1 VAAPSLKDAMRQLPL
16 ADPGVADHRSPV
28 RYLLWVARGQSRTL
42 IGGMT
47 FGILWM
53 GAQAFIPAILG
64 RAIDEGIAAR
74 DGERLLRWTALLFAV
89 GVVQAMAGIMR
100 HRFAVTNWLTSAYR
114 TVQVV
119 TRKSADLGATLP
131 KHLATG
137 EVVSIGAGDLAYIG
151 NLMEVSARF
160 TGAIVAFVVVA
171 AILLSS
177 STTLGLVVLIGV
189 PVMLFCLG
197 PLLRPLHRRQFA
209 QREAVGQLNS
219 LGSDIVSGLRV
230 LRGIGG
236 EESFSRRYRGESQQV
251 RQAGVRVAGIQSVLD
266 AAQVLLPGIF
276 VVLVVGLGAHFAL
289 RGDLSAGSLVAFY
302 GYATFLVLPLRSATE
317 FANQLMR
324 GLVAAGRVIRV
335 LSLETDITEPAKPVP
350 LPDRGDLVDPVSG
363 IRARDGLLT
372 AIVTAEPDS
381 YAGLADRLGRYDDK
395 SEVRYG
401 GVTLASATREDVRHR
416 ILVSDT
422 GAQLFTGTL
431 REELDPDHCRT
442 DEEVMAAM
450 RTASAEDVL
459 VALADGLDS
468 EVEEKG
474 RSFSGGQ
481 RQRLVLVRALLAD
494 PAVLVLVEPTSAVD
508 AHTEARI
515 AERLRE
521 HRTGRSTVVLTA
533 SPLLLD
539 RVDEVIFVSD
549 GRVVASGKHRELLE
563 TEQQYRRTVTRHT
576 EEEVLT

>member
-1 VAAPSLKDAMRQLPL
+1 MRHLPL
-16 ADPGVADHRSPV
+16 ADPGVPNHRSPA
-28 RYLLWVARGQSRTL
+28 RYLWWVARGQSRTL
-42 IGGMT
+42 AGGMA

-64 RAIDEGIAAR
+64 RAIDEGVAAG
-74 DGERLLRWTALLFAV
+74 DGKRLLQWTALLFAV
-89 GVVQAMAGIMR
+89 GVVQAVAGIMR
-100 HRFAVTNWLTSAYR
+100 HRFAVTNWLTAAYR

-137 EVVSIGAGDLAYIG
+137 EVVSVGAGDLSYIG
-151 NLMEVSARF
+151 NLMEISARF
-160 TGAIVAFVVVA
+160 AGSIVAFFVVA
-171 AILLSS
+171 VILLSS

-197 PLLRPLHRRQFA
+197 PMLRPLHRRQSA
-209 QREAVGQLNS
+209 QREAVGELNS
-219 LGSDIVSGLRV
+219 LGSDIVAGLRV

-236 EESFSRRYRGESQQV
+236 EESFSRRYRTESQQV
-251 RQAGVRVAGIQSVLD
+251 RKAGVRVAGIQSVLD

-289 RGDLSAGSLVAFY
+289 RGQLSPGSLVAFY
-302 GYATFLVLPLRSATE
+302 GYATFLVLPLRTATE

-324 GLVAAGRVIRV
+324 GLVAAGRVNRV
-335 LSLETDITEPAKPVP
+335 LKLRPDITDPEQPVR
-350 LPDRGDLVDPVSG
+350 LPEAGDLVDPVSG
-363 IRARDGLLT
+363 VRARDGLLT
-372 AIVTAEPDS
+372 AIVSAEPDT
-381 YAGLADRLGRYDDK
+381 YAVLADQLGRYDDT

-401 GVTLASATREDVRHR
+401 GVTLASATRADVRER

-422 GAQLFTGTL
+422 SSQLFTGLL
-431 REELDPDHCRT
+431 RTELDPDGRRT
-442 DEEVMAAM
+442 DEELMTAM

-459 VALADGLDS
+459 VALPDGLDS

-494 PAVLVLVEPTSAVD
+494 PSVLVLVEPTSAVD

-515 AERLRE
+515 ADRLRD
-521 HRTGRSTVVLTA
+521 HRAGRSTVVLTA

-539 RVDEVIFVSD
+539 RVDEVIFVAA
-549 GRVVASGKHRELLE
+549 GRVAAVGRHRELLDSNPR
-563 TEQQYRRTVTRHT
+563 YRRTVTRQTDDETEPET
-576 EEEVLT
+576 EEEEALR

>member
-1 VAAPSLKDAMRQLPL
+1 MKQLPF
-16 ADPGVADHRSPV
+16 ADPGVPDHRSPA
-28 RYLLWVARGQSRTL
+28 RYLWWVARGQKRTL
-42 IGGMT
+42 MGGMA

-53 GAQAFIPAILG
+53 AAQAFIPAILG
-64 RAIDEGIAAR
+64 LAIDEGIAAR
-74 DGERLLRWTALLFAV
+74 DGERLLQWTAALFAV
-89 GVVQAMAGIMR
+89 GVVQAIAGIMR
-100 HRFAVTNWLTSAYR
+100 HRFAVTNWLSAAYR

-137 EVVSIGAGDLAYIG
+137 EVVSVGAGDLSYVG
-151 NLMEVSARF
+151 NLMEISARF
-160 TGAIVAFVVVA
+160 AGAIVAFVIVA
-171 AILLSS
+171 AILLTQ

-189 PVMLFCLG
+189 PVMLLCLG
-197 PLLRPLHRRQFA
+197 PMLRPLHKRQSA
-209 QREAVGQLNS
+209 QREAVGELNS
-219 LGSDIVSGLRV
+219 LGSDIVGGLRV

-236 EESFSRRYRGESQQV
+236 EESFSRRYRSESQQV

-302 GYATFLVLPLRSATE
+302 GYATFLVLPLRTATE

-324 GLVAAGRVIRV
+324 GLVAAGRVVRV
-335 LSLETDITEPAKPVP
+335 LELEPDITEPARSVR
-350 LPDRGDLVDPVSG
+350 LPDGGDLVDPVSG

-372 AIVTAEPDS
+372 AIVSAEPDS
-381 YAGLADRLGRYDDK
+381 YAELADRLGRYDDL

-401 GVTLASATREDVRHR
+401 GVTLASATRADVRER

-422 GAQLFTGTL
+422 GSQLFTGTL
-431 REELDPDHCRT
+431 RSELDPDGRRT
-442 DEEVMAAM
+442 DDEIMAAM

-459 VALADGLDS
+459 VALTDGLDS

-494 PAVLVLVEPTSAVD
+494 PSVLVLVEPTSAVD

-515 AERLRE
+515 ADRLRAY
-521 HRTGRSTVVLTA
+521 RSGRSTVVLTA

-539 RVDEVIFVSD
+539 RVDEVIFVAS
-549 GRVVASGKHRELLE
+549 GRVVAAGKHRTLLD
-563 TEQQYRRTVTRHT
+563 TEARYRRTVTRET
-576 EEEVLT
+576 EAEEALR

>member
-1 VAAPSLKDAMRQLPL
+1 MRQLPL
-16 ADPGVADHRSPV
+16 ADPGVPNHRSPA
-28 RYLLWVARGQSRTL
+28 RYLWWVAGGQTRTL
-42 IGGMT
+42 AGGMV
-47 FGILWM
+47 FGILWLS
-53 GAQAFIPAILG
+53 AQAFVPAILG

-89 GVVQAMAGIMR
+89 GMVQASAGIMR
-100 HRFAVTNWLTSAYR
+100 HRFAVTNWLTAAYR

-131 KHLATG
+131 KQLATG
-137 EVVSIGAGDLAYIG
+137 EVVSVGAGDLAYIG
-151 NLMEVSARF
+151 NLMEVTARF
-160 TGAIVAFVVVA
+160 AGAIVAFVVVA
-171 AILLSS
+171 VILLSS
-177 STTLGLVVLIGV
+177 STVLGLVVLIGV
-189 PVMLFCLG
+189 PVMVFCLG
-197 PLLRPLHRRQFA
+197 PMLRPLHKRQSA
-209 QREAVGQLNS
+209 QRDAVGELNS
-219 LGSDIVSGLRV
+219 LGSDIVAGLRV

-236 EESFSRRYRGESQQV
+236 EESFSRRYRSESQQV
-251 RQAGVRVAGIQSVLD
+251 RKAGVRVAGIQSVLD

-302 GYATFLVLPLRSATE
+302 GYATFLVMPLRTATE

-335 LSLETDITEPAKPVP
+335 LKLETDITDPETPVR
-350 LPDRGDLVDPVSG
+350 LPDHGDLVDPVSG
-363 IRARDGLLT
+363 VRARDGLLT
-372 AIVTAEPDS
+372 AVVSAEPDS
-381 YAGLADRLGRYDDK
+381 NDKLADRLGRYDDA

-401 GVTLASATREDVRHR
+401 GVTLASATRADIRER

-422 GAQLFTGTL
+422 GSQLFTGLL
-431 REELDPDHCRT
+431 RTELDPSGRRT
-442 DEEVMAAM
+442 DEELMAAL

-459 VALADGLDS
+459 VALPDGLDS

-494 PAVLVLVEPTSAVD
+494 PSVLVLVEPTSAVD

-515 AERLRE
+515 ADRLRD
-521 HRTGRSTVVLTA
+521 HRSGRSTVVLTA

-539 RVDEVIFVSD
+539 RVDEVIFVAA
-549 GRVVASGKHRELLE
+549 GRVVATGKHRELLE
-563 TEQQYRRTVTRHT
+563 STPQYRTTVTRQS
-576 EEEVLT
+576 EEEEALR